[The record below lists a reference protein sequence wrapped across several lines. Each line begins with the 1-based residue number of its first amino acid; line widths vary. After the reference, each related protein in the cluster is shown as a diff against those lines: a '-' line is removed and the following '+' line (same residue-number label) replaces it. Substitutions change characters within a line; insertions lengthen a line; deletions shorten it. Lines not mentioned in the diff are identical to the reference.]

1 MYISVETFLTNGQHE
16 KQWIDISQTVKTIAI
31 NGNCP
36 TASKTQTNTNVYIK
50 KKKEEDIFNYNKNV
64 NTIIILILWIYNIVM
79 VFLKVNLLII
89 IKIGVCSFM
98 EKEYRNPIVSL
109 E

>member
-1 MYISVETFLTNGQHE
+1 MVTVPLRAKLKLTQMC
-16 KQWIDISQTVKTIAI
+16 TL
-31 NGNCP
+31 
-36 TASKTQTNTNVYIK
+36 K

-79 VFLKVNLLII
+79 MFLKVNLLII

-98 EKEYRNPIVSL
+98 EKEYRNHIVSF